1 MNFFNF
7 SRLANASAPL
17 FSRYSARN
25 FWPLSP
31 LVLAAMLERLEVP
44 ARRSKLQ
51 ISGIQPGCSVLLCDE
66 AQQCE
71 WLKLASD
78 MQRGRSNTDVA
89 LLSPLGMALIGKN
102 VGDDVTLLLAGKHRK
117 LTVTDII
124 RVQHQP
130 GSPRRK

>member
-1 MNFFNF
+1 MTFFNF
-7 SRLANASAPL
+7 FRLANASALL

-31 LVLAAMLERLEVP
+31 LMLAAMLEQLELP

-71 WLKLASD
+71 WIKLACDLQYRHAS
-78 MQRGRSNTDVA
+78 GDVA
-89 LLSPLGMALIGKN
+89 LLSPLGLTLLGKH
-102 VGDDVTLLLAGKHRK
+102 VGDEVTLFSLGKHSK
-117 LTVTDII
+117 FTVADII
-124 RVQHQP
+124 RVQRHP
-130 GSPRRK
+130 GTARRK